1 MTPGVPGCEAMPL
14 VVVRARPHPSLA
26 PRVCERPDGA
36 VETEV
41 GETGRLAAARAE
53 SGSPEESLGLGGAK
67 GTRIH
72 GQGHASCVGRGPR
85 ALDSPERVNVECL
98 RVYPGTVKVVLPDS
112 TELEL
117 PDGASGL
124 DAARAIGPKLAEQAV
139 LVKVDGIP
147 QDLRLPLADGASLQ
161 ILTTR
166 DTQDPNALA
175 VLRHSAAHLL
185 AEAVRRLYPGVK
197 VAIGPP
203 IDNGFYYDF
212 EFPEPINDGDLEAI
226 EAEVQRE
233 LAEGRSWEREEVSA
247 DGARARFEDEGEQY
261 KVELVDAADGA
272 ISLYTQGDFTDLC
285 RGPHLQTSAPIKAF
299 KLTSLAG
306 AYWRGDEKNA
316 QLTRVYGTAFF
327 SQKDLDAHLE
337 HLELAR
343 ANDHRRLGTQL
354 DLFHFDEHSPGSPF
368 WHPKGMAIFNVLED
382 LRRRENARRG
392 YDEVKTPLI
401 YDKALWVTSG
411 HWDKFRENM
420 FLIPV
425 DDEHT
430 YAIKPMNCPGH
441 MLLFGSQLRSYREL
455 PLRFAEAAPLHRN
468 ELAGALHGLTRVRHV
483 TQDDAHIFCS
493 REQIDTEL
501 DACLEYLRYLYGL
514 FGIEPRAELST
525 RPESKLG
532 ADEEWDFTEGKLIEA
547 LDRHGIEY
555 FVGEGEGSFYGPK
568 IDLHITDALDRS
580 WQLGTIQLDAQMPA
594 RFGLTYMG
602 PDNREHPVFV
612 VHRAFFGSHERFI
625 GIIIE
630 HFGGAFPVWLAP
642 VQVRVLAVSEQHRDG
657 AHAIADRLTGAGYRV
672 DVDDRDET
680 LGKRIRDSELE
691 KIPVVVVFG
700 ERESEA
706 TLAVRTRGEGQST
719 RSLDELLADLAEA
732 VAQAS

>member
-1 MTPGVPGCEAMPL
+1 MHVL
-14 VVVRARPHPSLA
+14 L
-26 PRVCERPDGA
+26 PDG
-36 VETEV
+36 
-41 GETGRLAAARAE
+41 
-53 SGSPEESLGLGGAK
+53 
-67 GTRIH
+67 
-72 GQGHASCVGRGPR
+72 
-85 ALDSPERVNVECL
+85 
-98 RVYPGTVKVVLPDS
+98 

-117 PDGASGL
+117 ADGASGL

-139 LVKVDGIP
+139 LVKADGVA
-147 QDLRLPLADGASLQ
+147 QDLRLPLPDGAKLQ

-166 DTQDPNALA
+166 DTQDPDALA

-185 AEAVRRLYPGVK
+185 AEAVRRLHPGVK

-212 EFPEPINDGDLEAI
+212 DFPTPINDADLEAI

-233 LAEGRSWEREEVSA
+233 LAEGRVWEREEITA
-247 DGARARFEDEGEQY
+247 EQARERFAAEGEPY
-261 KVELVDAADGA
+261 KVELVETAEGA

-306 AYWRGDEKNA
+306 AYWRGDSDNA
-316 QLTRVYGTAFF
+316 QLTRIYGTAFF
-327 SQKDLDAHLE
+327 GQKDLDAHLE
-337 HLELAR
+337 RLDQAR
-343 ANDHRRLGTQL
+343 ARDHRRLGAEL

-368 WHPKGMAIFNVLED
+368 WHPKGMAIFNALED

-392 YDEVKTPLI
+392 YSEVKTPLI

-420 FLIPV
+420 FLIPI

-468 ELAGALHGLTRVRHV
+468 ELAGALHGLTRVRYV

-493 REQIDTEL
+493 REQIDSEL
-501 DACLEYLRYLYGL
+501 DQCLEYLRYLYGL

-525 RPESKLG
+525 RPENKLG

-547 LDRHGIEY
+547 LDRHEIEY
-555 FVGEGEGSFYGPK
+555 FVGAGEGSFYGPK

-602 PDNREHPVFV
+602 SDNREHPVFV
-612 VHRAFFGSHERFI
+612 VHRAFFGSLERFI

-630 HFGGAFPVWLAP
+630 HFGGAFPLWLAP
-642 VQVRVLAVSEQHRDG
+642 VQVRLLAVSEQHREG
-657 AHAIADRLTGAGYRV
+657 AHAIADGLRDAGYRV
-672 DVDDRDET
+672 DVDERDET

-706 TLAVRTRGEGQST
+706 ALAVRTRGKGQSI
-719 RSLDELLADLAEA
+719 RSLDELLGDLAA
-732 VAQAS
+732 ATTSA